1 VPSFFKHR
9 SGFPGPV
16 ADHRPGAGH
25 PRGGGLPRFR
35 LQPGRRAGLTL
46 LPGTLVTARSSLYR
60 TEPVGYND
68 QPEFL
73 NGVAGVKT
81 ALAPLEL
88 LEALKAIERS
98 LGRREG

>member
-1 VPSFFKHR
+1 
-9 SGFPGPV
+9 
-16 ADHRPGAGH
+16 
-25 PRGGGLPRFR
+25 
-35 LQPGRRAGLTL
+35 
-46 LPGTLVTARSSLYR
+46 
-60 TEPVGYND
+60 VGYND